1 MLLAA
6 VAAEAHEEVS
16 QSLNWTIGGTVL
28 GILLLLMLAL
38 VVFGGGRE
46 HS

>member
-1 MLLAA
+1 MLFAA
-6 VAAEAHEEVS
+6 VAAEAHEEVNKA
-16 QSLNWTIGGTVL
+16 LNWTVGGSAL

>member
-1 MLLAA
+1 MMLSV
-6 VAAEAHEEVS
+6 VAAESHEEVS
-16 QSLNWTIGGTVL
+16 QSLNWTVGGSILGVL
-28 GILLLLMLAL
+28 LVVLIAL